1 MSAQQSHAMRNG
13 LRRQFNFI
21 QIICVIVSGIQ
32 YAEES
37 SQNENEIFVH
47 ATEPGKR
54 SCSRVTRDPRGA
66 RLRDAALQVSSR
78 SRESQQL
85 LPVTNR
91 YKRDSRETLDS
102 RHDCLTVAKEC

>member
-1 MSAQQSHAMRNG
+1 MMSAQQSHAMRNG

-66 RLRDAALQVSSR
+66 RLRY
-78 SRESQQL
+78 EML
-85 LPVTNR
+85 LFKFLVVVERVNSC
-91 YKRDSRETLDS
+91 YL
-102 RHDCLTVAKEC
+102 